1 MMAISPPED
10 HRFQWS
16 FRLALLVSLLV
27 HGAILLIP
35 VRQPPVEA
43 RAARRLE
50 ATFVQAVATP
60 PAPPVPVVVPAPPAV
75 AKPVKPPPKKRVLA
89 IDKQRNR
96 TTAPATPKW
105 TVAQKEEMNAF
116 LRELEGQAR
125 QVPSLAQRSLAM
137 ARDIGRQQA
146 QQEREG
152 SEVIERL
159 PNSPPVDP
167 FSLEMYLDALVRK
180 LNKSAA
186 YVGND
191 PRSKGIKAASVEV
204 RLNPDGSLKS
214 FRILNAGDQQD
225 EIAFVKSV
233 VQQAVPFAPFPPDIG
248 RSARSLAMI
257 ICIMPARFGAGGF
270 GFTRNPEGRGC

>member
-1 MMAISPPED
+1 MMSISPLED
-10 HRFQWS
+10 VRIQWS
-16 FRLALLVSLLV
+16 FRMALLASLLV
-27 HGAILLIP
+27 HGAILLMP
-35 VRQPPVEA
+35 VRPPPVEE

-50 ATFVQAVATP
+50 ATFVQALQPP

-75 AKPVKPPPKKRVLA
+75 AKPGKTPPKKRVLA
-89 IDKQRNR
+89 IDKQRSR
-96 TTAPATPKW
+96 VTAPATPKW
-105 TVAQKEEMNAF
+105 SVAQKEDMNAF
-116 LRELEGQAR
+116 LRELDGQAR
-125 QVPSLAQRSLAM
+125 QAPSLAQRSLAM

-146 QQEREG
+146 RQEREG
-152 SEVIERL
+152 SEVLERL

-180 LNKSAA
+180 LNRSAA
-186 YVGND
+186 YVGSD
-191 PRSKGIKAASVEV
+191 PRSKGLKAASVEV

-225 EIAFVKSV
+225 QIAFVKSV
-233 VQQAVPFAPFPPDIG
+233 VEQAVPFAPFPPDIG

-270 GFTRNPEGRGC
+270 GFTRNPAGHGC

>member
-1 MMAISPPED
+1 MMAISPPD
-10 HRFQWS
+10 DFRIQWS
-16 FRLALLVSLLV
+16 FRMALLASLLV

-35 VRQPPVEA
+35 VHPPPVDE

-50 ATFVQAVATP
+50 ATFVQAVQTP
-60 PAPPVPVVVPAPPAV
+60 PARPVPVVLPAPSAV
-75 AKPVKPPPKKRVLA
+75 AKPDKQSPKKRVLA
-89 IDKQRNR
+89 IGKQRSR
-96 TTAPATPKW
+96 VTAPATPKW
-105 TVAQKEEMNAF
+105 TVAQKEDMNAF
-116 LRELEGQAR
+116 LRELDSQAR
-125 QVPSLAQRSLAM
+125 QAPSLAQRSLAM
-137 ARDIGRQQA
+137 AREIGRQQA

-152 SEVIERL
+152 SEVLERL

-225 EIAFVKSV
+225 QIAFVKSV
-233 VQQAVPFAPFPPDIG
+233 VEQAVPFSPFPPDIR

-270 GFTRNPEGRGC
+270 GFTRNPGGHGC